1 MPVQFSPDYT
11 LMTFSAEKP
20 GASMY
25 YHVLNG
31 AEWRRIWV
39 AGDIHGCRRELEAQL
54 QQHQFDPQQ
63 DLLISVG
70 DIIDRGPDSLG
81 CLALLDEP
89 WFRCV
94 RGNHEEMALSALQ
107 GQEMALWRMNG
118 GDWFFGL
125 RGAALIAARHAL
137 RRCRALPLILHLQ
150 LGERIIVIAH
160 ADYPAREY
168 ALNKPLDWQ
177 QVVWSRERLEGLE
190 SGDQAGI
197 RGADAFYFGH
207 TPLKQPLT
215 IANLHYIDTGAVFG
229 NHLTMLQLK

>member
-1 MPVQFSPDYT
+1 
-11 LMTFSAEKP
+11 
-20 GASMY
+20 MY
-25 YHVLNG
+25 YDFLNG
-31 AEWRRIWV
+31 AVWRRIWV
-39 AGDIHGCRRELEAQL
+39 IGDLHGCRRELDALL

-63 DLLISVG
+63 DLLISAG

-81 CLALLDEP
+81 CLALLQEP

-107 GQEMALWRMNG
+107 GQDMALWQMNG
-118 GDWFFGL
+118 GDWFFRL

-137 RRCRALPLILHLQ
+137 RRCRELPLILHLQ
-150 LGERIIVIAH
+150 LGERTVVIAH

-177 QVVWSRERLEGLE
+177 KVVWSRQRLEEME
-190 SGDQAGI
+190 SGEQAGI
-197 RGADAFYFGH
+197 HGAEAFYFGH

>member
-1 MPVQFSPDYT
+1 
-11 LMTFSAEKP
+11 
-20 GASMY
+20 MY
-25 YHVLNG
+25 YQSLNG
-31 AEWRRIWV
+31 AAWRRIWV
-39 AGDIHGCRRELEAQL
+39 VGDLHGCRRELDALL

-81 CLALLDEP
+81 CLALLEEP

-107 GQEMALWRMNG
+107 GQEMALWQMNG
-118 GDWFFGL
+118 GDWFFRL
-125 RGAALIAARHAL
+125 RGAALIAVRHAL
-137 RRCRALPLILHLQ
+137 QRCRELPLILHLQ
-150 LGERIIVIAH
+150 LDERIIVIAH

-177 QVVWSRERLEGLE
+177 QVVWSRQRLEAME
-190 SGDQAGI
+190 SGERAGI

-207 TPLKQPLT
+207 TPLKRSLT

-229 NHLTMLQLK
+229 NHLTMLQIK

>member
-1 MPVQFSPDYT
+1 
-11 LMTFSAEKP
+11 
-20 GASMY
+20 MY
-25 YHVLNG
+25 YECLNG
-31 AEWRRIWV
+31 AAWRRIWV
-39 AGDIHGCRRELEAQL
+39 VGDLHGCRRELDALL

-81 CLALLDEP
+81 CLALLQEP

-94 RGNHEEMALSALQ
+94 RGNHEEMAVSALQ
-107 GQEMALWRMNG
+107 GQDMALWQMNG
-118 GDWFFGL
+118 GDWFFRL
-125 RGAALIAARHAL
+125 RGAALIVARHAL
-137 RRCRALPLILHLQ
+137 RHCRELPLILHLQ
-150 LGERIIVIAH
+150 LDERTVVIAH

-177 QVVWSRERLEGLE
+177 KVVWSRQRLEEME
-190 SGDQAGI
+190 SGEQAGI
-197 RGADAFYFGH
+197 PGADAFYFGH

>member
-1 MPVQFSPDYT
+1 MD
-11 LMTFSAEKP
+11 
-20 GASMY
+20 

-39 AGDIHGCRRELEAQL
+39 VGDIHGCRRELDALLE
-54 QQHQFDPQQ
+54 QHQFDRQQ

-81 CLALLDEP
+81 CLALLEEP

-107 GQEMALWRMNG
+107 GQKMALWQMNG
-118 GDWFFGL
+118 GDWFFRL
-125 RGAALIAARHAL
+125 RGAALIVARHAL
-137 RRCRALPLILHLQ
+137 QRCRELPLIIHLQ
-150 LGERIIVIAH
+150 LGERIVVIAH

-177 QVVWSRERLEGLE
+177 QVVWSRQRLEGME
-190 SGDQAGI
+190 SGEEAGI
-197 RGADAFYFGH
+197 RGAEAFYFGH

>member
-1 MPVQFSPDYT
+1 
-11 LMTFSAEKP
+11 
-20 GASMY
+20 MY

-39 AGDIHGCRRELEAQL
+39 VGDIHGCRRELDALLE
-54 QQHQFDPQQ
+54 QHQFDPQQ

-81 CLALLDEP
+81 CLARLEEP

-107 GQEMALWRMNG
+107 GQEMALWQMNG
-118 GDWFFGL
+118 GDWFFRL
-125 RGAALIAARHAL
+125 RGTALIAARHAL
-137 RRCRALPLILHLQ
+137 QRCRELPLILHLQ

-160 ADYPAREY
+160 ADYPAQEY

-177 QVVWSRERLEGLE
+177 QVVWSRQRLEGMD
-190 SGDQAGI
+190 SGEQAGI

-229 NHLTMLQLK
+229 NHLTILQLK

>member
-1 MPVQFSPDYT
+1 MPVQFSPDYN

-54 QQHQFDPQQ
+54 QHHQFDPQQ

>member
-1 MPVQFSPDYT
+1 
-11 LMTFSAEKP
+11 
-20 GASMY
+20 MY

>member
-1 MPVQFSPDYT
+1 MD
-11 LMTFSAEKP
+11 
-20 GASMY
+20 

-39 AGDIHGCRRELEAQL
+39 VGDIHGCRRELDALLE
-54 QQHQFDPQQ
+54 QHQFDRQQ

-81 CLALLDEP
+81 CLALLKEP

-107 GQEMALWRMNG
+107 GQKMALWQMNG
-118 GDWFFGL
+118 GDWFFRL
-125 RGAALIAARHAL
+125 RGAALIATRHAL
-137 RRCRALPLILHLQ
+137 QRCRELPLILHLQ
-150 LGERIIVIAH
+150 LGERIVVIAH

-177 QVVWSRERLEGLE
+177 QVVWSRQRLEGME
-190 SGDQAGI
+190 SGEEAGI
-197 RGADAFYFGH
+197 RGAEAFYFGH

>member
-1 MPVQFSPDYT
+1 MFYQS
-11 LMTFSAEKP
+11 
-20 GASMY
+20 
-25 YHVLNG
+25 LNG
-31 AEWRRIWV
+31 AAWRRIWV
-39 AGDIHGCRRELEAQL
+39 VGDLHGCRRELDALL

-81 CLALLDEP
+81 CLALLEEP
-89 WFRCV
+89 WFHCV

-107 GQEMALWRMNG
+107 GQEMALWQMNG
-118 GDWFFGL
+118 GDWFFRL
-125 RGAALIAARHAL
+125 RGAELIAARHAL
-137 RRCRALPLILHLQ
+137 QRCRELPLILHLQ
-150 LGERIIVIAH
+150 LDERTVVIAH

-177 QVVWSRERLEGLE
+177 QVVWSRQRLEAME
-190 SGDQAGI
+190 SGERAGI

-229 NHLTMLQLK
+229 NHLTMLQIK

>member
-1 MPVQFSPDYT
+1 
-11 LMTFSAEKP
+11 
-20 GASMY
+20 MY
-25 YHVLNG
+25 YQSLNG
-31 AEWRRIWV
+31 AAWRRIWV
-39 AGDIHGCRRELEAQL
+39 VGDLHGCRRELDALL

-81 CLALLDEP
+81 CLALLEEP

-107 GQEMALWRMNG
+107 GQEMALWQMNG
-118 GDWFFGL
+118 GDWFFRL

-137 RRCRALPLILHLQ
+137 RRCCELPLILHLQ
-150 LGERIIVIAH
+150 LEERIIVIAH

-168 ALNKPLDWQ
+168 ALNKPLDWL
-177 QVVWSRERLEGLE
+177 QVVWSRQRLEAME
-190 SGDQAGI
+190 SGERAGI

-229 NHLTMLQLK
+229 NHLTMVQIK

>member
-1 MPVQFSPDYT
+1 
-11 LMTFSAEKP
+11 
-20 GASMY
+20 MY

-39 AGDIHGCRRELEAQL
+39 VGDIHGCRRELDALLQL
-54 QQHQFDPQQ
+54 HQFDPQQ

-107 GQEMALWRMNG
+107 GQDMALWRMNG
-118 GDWFFGL
+118 GDWFFRL
-125 RGAALIAARHAL
+125 RGVALIAASHAL
-137 RRCRALPLILHLQ
+137 RRCGELPLILHLQ
-150 LGERIIVIAH
+150 LGERTVVIAH

-177 QVVWSRERLEGLE
+177 KVVWSRQRLEDMA
-190 SGDQAGI
+190 SGEQAGI

>member
-1 MPVQFSPDYT
+1 
-11 LMTFSAEKP
+11 
-20 GASMY
+20 MY
-25 YHVLNG
+25 YDYLNG
-31 AEWRRIWV
+31 AAWQRIWV
-39 AGDIHGCRRELEAQL
+39 AGDLHGCRRELEALL
-54 QQHQFDPQQ
+54 QQQQFNPQQ

-81 CLALLDEP
+81 CLALLLEP

-94 RGNHEEMALSALQ
+94 RGNHEEMAISAMQ
-107 GQEMALWRMNG
+107 GHDRARWQMNR
-118 GDWFFGL
+118 GDWFFQL

-137 RRCRALPLILHLQ
+137 QRCRELPLILHLQ
-150 LGERIIVIAH
+150 LGERTIVIAH
-160 ADYPAREY
+160 ADYPAQEY
-168 ALNKPLDWQ
+168 RLNKPLDWH
-177 QVVWSRERLEGLE
+177 QVVWSRQRLEAIGAGE
-190 SGDQAGI
+190 QAGI

>member
-1 MPVQFSPDYT
+1 
-11 LMTFSAEKP
+11 
-20 GASMY
+20 MY
-25 YHVLNG
+25 YQSLNG
-31 AEWRRIWV
+31 AAWRRIWV
-39 AGDIHGCRRELEAQL
+39 VGDLHGCRRELDALL

-81 CLALLDEP
+81 CLALLEEP

-107 GQEMALWRMNG
+107 GQEMALWQMNG
-118 GDWFFGL
+118 GDWFFRL
-125 RGAALIAARHAL
+125 RGAALSAARHAL
-137 RRCRALPLILHLQ
+137 QRCRELPLILHLQ
-150 LGERIIVIAH
+150 LDERIIVIAH

-177 QVVWSRERLEGLE
+177 QVVWSRQRLEAME
-190 SGDQAGI
+190 SGERAGI

-207 TPLKQPLT
+207 TPLKQSLT

-229 NHLTMLQLK
+229 NHLTMLQIK

>member
-1 MPVQFSPDYT
+1 
-11 LMTFSAEKP
+11 
-20 GASMY
+20 MY

-39 AGDIHGCRRELEAQL
+39 VGDIHGCRRELDALL
-54 QQHQFDPQQ
+54 QQHQFNPQQ

-81 CLALLDEP
+81 CLVLLDEP

-107 GQEMALWRMNG
+107 GQDMALWRMNG
-118 GDWFFGL
+118 GDWFFRL
-125 RGAALIAARHAL
+125 RSAALIVARHAL
-137 RRCRALPLILHLQ
+137 RRCGELPLILHLQ
-150 LGERIIVIAH
+150 LGERTVVIAH

-177 QVVWSRERLEGLE
+177 KVVWSRQRLEGMA
-190 SGDQAGI
+190 SGEQAGI